1 MSDIFNQSTFGF
13 EDSDTDVIDE
23 VINQAKVI
31 LFNDEIHSFDDVI
44 IQLIKAINCS
54 TDRAELL
61 AYEVHNKGKAVVFSG
76 DMHECL
82 RVSSILDE
90 IALLTQIEF

>member
-1 MSDIFNQSTFGF
+1 MSDIFEPSTYGY

-23 VINQAKVI
+23 VINQSKVI

-44 IQLIKAINCS
+44 IQLIKAIKCP
-54 TDRAELL
+54 TDTAELL

-82 RVSSILDE
+82 KVSSILEE